1 MSPRTRLGLGVTG
14 TGIALGLLGDA
25 LLRATPWGLNLAL
38 WAAALALAAGAAAR
52 RFGDGLHRNALL
64 LPVAAAFACVTAW
77 RASPA
82 LLTLNVAAGLVA
94 LAVAG
99 LPPARWTRGGR
110 RLREYGLAVVRVG
123 EQAGAGA
130 VFAVTADIEWQSLP
144 RGRWTREAIAVGR
157 GAALAAPLLLVFGAL
172 FVAADAV
179 FSNLVREALDLER
192 AASHLFLFTVFA
204 WVGAGLVRSVAMSRS
219 EPVVWRPRRI
229 SLGAT
234 ETLVALVLVDALF
247 AAFVAVQFR
256 YLFGGAGHVEATTG
270 LTYSEYARHG
280 FFELVAATGLVLP
293 LLLAADRLIR
303 PRSRRGLRLF
313 RALGA
318 LLVVLVLVVM
328 ASAIQRMRLYQ
339 DAYGLTELR
348 VYATAF
354 MLWLAVVLLWLVV
367 TVLRGRRGR
376 FAVGA
381 LTALLAAVSALDVA
395 NPDALIARTNT
406 ARGLQGKP
414 LDVEYLGRLSA
425 DATPVLARELP
436 RLVRARP
443 ADRETLS
450 ALAAKLVA
458 RTDTAHD
465 WRSWSWS
472 RRQAAL
478 AAQAPDLRELARP

>member
-1 MSPRTRLGLGVTG
+1 MTPRTRLGLGVAG
-14 TGIALGLLGDA
+14 AGIVLGLAGDV

-38 WAAALALAAGAAAR
+38 WASALALAAAAVVR
-52 RFGDGLHRNALL
+52 RLGDGFRRNLLL
-64 LPVAAAFACVTAW
+64 LPVAAAFAGVAVW
-77 RASPA
+77 RASPV
-82 LLTLNVAAGLVA
+82 LLTLDVAAGLLA

-110 RLREYGLAVVRVG
+110 HLREYGRAVLRVG

-130 VFAVTADIEWQSLP
+130 VFAVAADIEWESLP
-144 RGRWTREAIAVGR
+144 RWRWTREAIAVGR
-157 GAALAAPLLLVFGAL
+157 GAALAAPLLVVFGAL
-172 FVAADAV
+172 FVAADAA
-179 FSNLVREALDLER
+179 FSNLVEDAFDDER
-192 AASHLFLFTVFA
+192 AAGHVFLFTVFA
-204 WVGAGLVRSVAMSRS
+204 WVGAGLVRSVAISRS
-219 EPVVWRPRRI
+219 EALVWRPRRL

-234 ETLVALVLVDALF
+234 EITVALALVDALF

-270 LTYSEYARHG
+270 LTYSEYARRG

-303 PRSRRGLRLF
+303 PRRRRELRLF

-318 LLVVLVLVVM
+318 LLVLLVLVVM
-328 ASAIQRMRLYQ
+328 ASAVQRMRLYQ
-339 DAYGLTELR
+339 DAYGLTALR

-354 MLWLAVVLLWLVV
+354 MLWLAIVLAWLLV

-381 LTALLAAVSALDVA
+381 LAAVFAAVFALDVA

-406 ARGLQGKP
+406 ARGLEGKP
-414 LDVEYLGRLSA
+414 LDVRYLGTLSP

-436 RLVRARP
+436 RLARTRP
-443 ADRETLS
+443 ADRD
-450 ALAAKLVA
+450 ALAALAAQLIA
-458 RTDTAHD
+458 RTSEAND

-472 RRQAAL
+472 RRQAGLAVKTPALRAL
-478 AAQAPDLRELARP
+478 ASG